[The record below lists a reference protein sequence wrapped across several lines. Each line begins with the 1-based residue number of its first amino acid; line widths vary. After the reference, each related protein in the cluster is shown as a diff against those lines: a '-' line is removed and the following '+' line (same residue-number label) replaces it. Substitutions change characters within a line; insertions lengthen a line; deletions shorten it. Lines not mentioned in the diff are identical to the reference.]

1 MYLKMSLYLGY
12 MENSQSSTVKMKTNR
27 SVVKWT
33 NSKDVMANE
42 HVKKIFTITKEV
54 KIKITMRFYY
64 TPILISV

>member
-1 MYLKMSLYLGY
+1 MKVQTARKYLQTMYLKMSLYLGY

-42 HVKKIFTITKEV
+42 HVKRYSPSPRK
-54 KIKITMRFYY
+54 
-64 TPILISV
+64 